1 MWGIATACSTI
12 NEYICTQGTL
22 KTIHLIGLGVIDV
35 HRVDVG
41 MVNEVRNKEVCHWM
55 IYR

>member
-1 MWGIATACSTI
+1 MWGIATACSTT
-12 NEYICTQGTL
+12 NEYIVTQGTL

-41 MVNEVRNKEVCHWM
+41 MGNEVRNKEVCHWM

>member
-1 MWGIATACSTI
+1 MWGIATACSTT
-12 NEYICTQGTL
+12 NEYIVTQGTL

-41 MVNEVRNKEVCHWM
+41 MGNEVRNKEVCHWM
-55 IYR
+55 IYI